1 MSREMQK
8 RMSIIIGAFLVIVM
22 GATAI
27 LPAIRSSTRTQTA
40 DATPLPSPEPF
51 PQPIANDSLDFS
63 ARYLH
68 PSALYTLPIPQPIGW
83 NQIIPSNEA
92 ELARTTLRSDLNVIE
107 VYVRNAP
114 GLTPDDLPDQFSAA
128 NLEQTWRNYQQVE
141 RRGPGE
147 MRDDRFYVDYDLTLN
162 RRLFNARHLAWTDGS
177 WLYVVRVVGPSNAIE
192 QTIFLAERMA
202 AELESIS
209 QYHGDDAGWSAHFDA
224 VAGYAVRFPRTW
236 ELQDS
241 APGRPASI
249 AINDAASLRLEGLP
263 SLVTSE
269 VDARALLAATRAD
282 AQLLSIEAW
291 EDGIA
296 LSFAYET
303 ALGEERSGAWLLI
316 PNVDETTIRAEI
328 SIAANAIDL
337 LTYTAESPTDN
348 DAQATPED
356 TQYREMLAALRS
368 LQPVSWDYITQDALA
383 SDEDGLIV
391 LPASD

>member
-1 MSREMQK
+1 MQK

-27 LPAIRSSTRTQTA
+27 LPAIRSPSRAQTA

-83 NQIIPSNEA
+83 NQILPSNEA

-107 VYVRNAP
+107 VYIRNAP
-114 GLTPDDLPDQFSAA
+114 GLTPDDLPSQFSAA
-128 NLEQTWRNYQQVE
+128 NLERTWRNYQQVD

-177 WLYVVRVVGPSNAIE
+177 WLYVVRAVGPSNAIE

-202 AELESIS
+202 EELESIS
-209 QYHGDDAGWSAHFDA
+209 QFHGGDAGWSAHFDA
-224 VAGYAVRFPRTW
+224 VAGYALRFPSTW

-249 AINDAASLRLEGLP
+249 AIDAAASLRLDSLP
-263 SLVTSE
+263 TVVTSE
-269 VDARALLAATRAD
+269 ADARALLTAARAD
-282 AQLLSIEAW
+282 AQLLSIESW
-291 EDGIA
+291 KNGIA

-303 ALGEERSGAWLLI
+303 ALGEERSGAWLLL
-316 PNVDETTIRAEI
+316 PNAGETTIRAEI
-328 SIAANAIDL
+328 GIAANAVDL
-337 LTYTAESPTDN
+337 LAYATEPPTDD
-348 DAQATPED
+348 DAEAKPED
-356 TQYREMLAALRS
+356 AQYREMLTALRS

-383 SDEDGLIV
+383 SDEKGLIV